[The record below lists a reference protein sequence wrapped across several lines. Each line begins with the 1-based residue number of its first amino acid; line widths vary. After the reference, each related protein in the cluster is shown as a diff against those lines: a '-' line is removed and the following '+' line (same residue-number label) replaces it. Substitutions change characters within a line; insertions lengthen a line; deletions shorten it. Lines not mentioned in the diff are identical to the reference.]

1 MSVLTIQL
9 GQCGNQVG
17 AQLFDSLYRDSL
29 LLDSPRASNSITSPS
44 LLSNAAEYALEPFF
58 SMQEKDSRT
67 ELRPRAVLVDMEP
80 KVVRRCLEGV
90 PRSRSHVPA
99 SVALASSAWPSWR
112 YRPEQAYVHKCGS
125 GNNWAYG
132 YNVHAP
138 RCWPHVAEI
147 VRKQL
152 ELCDHFGGFLV
163 LMSLAG
169 YIYLSSLMC

>member
-17 AQLFDSLYRDSL
+17 AQLFGSLYRDSL
-29 LLDSPRASNSITSPS
+29 LLDSPRASDSSTSLS
-44 LLSNAAEYALEPFF
+44 LLSNAAECALEPYF
-58 SMQEKDSRT
+58 SVHESGSRT

-90 PRSRSHVPA
+90 PRCRSRLPA
-99 SVALASSAWPSWR
+99 SRALSSSAWPSWK

-169 YIYLSSLMC
+169 RIHLS

>member
-1 MSVLTIQL
+1 MLTIQL

-17 AQLFDSLYRDSL
+17 SQLFDSLYRDSL
-29 LLDSPRASNSITSPS
+29 LLDTPRASHISHSNSLTSQS
-44 LLSNAAEYALEPFF
+44 AECILEPFF
-58 SMQEKDSRT
+58 SVHEYGSRT

-80 KVVRRCLEGV
+80 KVVRRCLE
-90 PRSRSHVPA
+90 PRPLPA
-99 SVALASSAWPSWR
+99 SDALFSEWPLWR
-112 YRPEQAYVHKCGS
+112 YRPEQTYVHKCGS

-152 ELCDHFGGFLV
+152 ELCDHFGGFLI

-169 YIYLSSLMC
+169 GFLY